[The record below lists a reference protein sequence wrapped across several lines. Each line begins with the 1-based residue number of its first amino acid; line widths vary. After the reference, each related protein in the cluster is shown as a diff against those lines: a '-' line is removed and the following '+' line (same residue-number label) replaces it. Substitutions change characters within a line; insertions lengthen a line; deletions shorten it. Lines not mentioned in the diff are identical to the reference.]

1 MKKIKLLLVDDHSL
15 LRMGLQ
21 TLFATKDDITVVG
34 QAANGEEAVT
44 LASTLKPDVVIM
56 DLMMPKMSGAEATRR
71 IRKALPDTKILLLT
85 SFGTSEEIALALKY
99 GADGVMTKDMESNEI
114 VTAVRRLAAG
124 EPLAQADKL
133 LQPETCEPL
142 QLSSRQLEILRL
154 VAKGLSNPE
163 IAKVFGISLI
173 TVKKHLVTVFERIG
187 ASSRAEAVAIA
198 MQHHLLTI

>member
-34 QAANGEEAVT
+34 QAANGEEAVS

-56 DLMMPKMSGAEATRR
+56 DLIMPKMSGAEATRR
-71 IRKALPDTKILLLT
+71 IRKAQPGTKILLLP

-133 LQPETCEPL
+133 LQPEASEPL

-173 TVKKHLVTVFERIG
+173 TVKKHLATVFERIG

>member
-71 IRKALPDTKILLLT
+71 IRKAQPGTKILLLT

-99 GADGVMTKDMESNEI
+99 GADGVMTKDMESTEI
-114 VTAVRRLAAG
+114 VTAIRRLAAG
-124 EPLAQADKL
+124 EPLAQTDKL
-133 LQPETCEPL
+133 HQPETRDQL

-173 TVKKHLVTVFERIG
+173 TVKKHLATVFERIG